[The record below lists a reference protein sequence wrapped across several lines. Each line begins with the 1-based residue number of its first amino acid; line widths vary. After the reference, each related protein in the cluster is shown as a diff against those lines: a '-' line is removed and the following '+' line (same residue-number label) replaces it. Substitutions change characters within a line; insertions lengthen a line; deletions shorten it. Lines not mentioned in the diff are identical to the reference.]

1 MEITDQIVDKLATLA
16 KLKFEA
22 AEKLQIKIDM
32 QNMLGLIAKMDELDT
47 TNVEPLLHMTNTNYN
62 RTDEVKNSITNA
74 VAMFN
79 AKNNKA
85 PHFIV
90 PTVIK
95 K

>member
-22 AEKLQIKIDM
+22 ADKLQIKTDL
-32 QNMLGLIAKMDELDT
+32 QNMLGLVAKMDELDT
-47 TNVEPLLHMTNTNYN
+47 TNVEPLLHMTNTNYS
-62 RTDEVKNSITNA
+62 RTDEVNNSITNA
-74 VAMFN
+74 DAMQN

>member
-1 MEITDQIVDKLATLA
+1 MEITDQIIDKLASLA

-22 AEKLQIKIDM
+22 NEKVGIKNDL
-32 QNMLGLIAKMDELDT
+32 QNMIGLIAKMDELDT
-47 TNVEPLLHMTNTNYN
+47 TNVEPLLHMNSTNYS

-74 VAMFN
+74 EAMLN

>member
-1 MEITDQIVDKLATLA
+1 MEITDSVIDKLANLA

-22 AEKLQIKIDM
+22 DEKVQIKKDL
-32 QNMLGLIAKMDELDT
+32 QNMIGLIDKMNELNTD
-47 TNVEPLLHMTNTNYN
+47 NVEPLLHMNNTGYC
-62 RTDEVKNSITNA
+62 RADVVQNSISNEIAMKNA
-74 VAMFN
+74 N
-79 AKNNKA
+79 IKKT

>member
-1 MEITDQIVDKLATLA
+1 MEITDTIIDKLAGLA

-22 AEKLQIKIDM
+22 DEKIQIKKDL
-32 QNMLGLIAKMDELDT
+32 QNMIGLIDKMSELNTD
-47 TNVEPLLHMTNTNYN
+47 NVAPLLHMNASSFS
-62 RTDEVKNSITNA
+62 RPDEVKNSVTNNE
-74 VAMFN
+74 AMKN
-79 AKNNKA
+79 ANNKKT

>member
-1 MEITDQIVDKLATLA
+1 MEITNQIIDKLATLA
-16 KLKFEA
+16 KLKFDA
-22 AEKLQIKIDM
+22 NEKVKLKSDL
-32 QNMLGLIAKMDELDT
+32 QNMIGLITKMDELDT
-47 TNVEPLLHMTNTNYN
+47 TNVEPLLHMNSSSYS
-62 RTDEVKNSITNA
+62 RADEVKNSITNA
-74 VAMFN
+74 AAMLN

>member
-1 MEITDQIVDKLATLA
+1 MEITDAIVDKLATLA
-16 KLKFEA
+16 KLKFNGD
-22 AEKLQIKIDM
+22 EKLQIKNDL
-32 QNMLGLIAKMDELDT
+32 QNMLGLVAKMDELDT
-47 TNVEPLLHMTNTNYN
+47 TDVQPLLHMNSTSYS
-62 RTDEVKNSITNA
+62 RADEVKNSITNEQ
-74 VAMFN
+74 AMLN